1 MERKLLPKELKMIL
15 HFSKKALNKR
25 AVRRYSLM
33 LIIKVVINAF
43 SIQACAQTIATPG
56 WPVLEAGLSQKSAT
70 QRLAAVRVLGLIPD
84 DPHCS
89 RARYSPRRLSDS
101 NPLTHL
107 PSNVT
112 SLVILRSPLRNSKSR
127 FKSPAKWSSALL
139 HPPLAVLRNDDAQQ

>member
-1 MERKLLPKELKMIL
+1 
-15 HFSKKALNKR
+15 
-25 AVRRYSLM
+25 
-33 LIIKVVINAF
+33 
-43 SIQACAQTIATPG
+43 
-56 WPVLEAGLSQKSAT
+56 
-70 QRLAAVRVLGLIPD
+70 
-84 DPHCS
+84 
-89 RARYSPRRLSDS
+89 LSDS